1 MTDSAQT
8 ERKRVYLI
16 DGSSFIFRAY
26 HSLPPLSRKDGTPV
40 GAVLGFSNMLLRII
54 EDKHCDYIACIF
66 DTARHTFRNEIY
78 DLYKANRDAPP
89 EDLRPQFAIVRE
101 ATKAF
106 NVASIELDGFEA
118 DDLIATYAKV
128 ATEAG
133 YETVIV
139 SSDKDLM
146 QLINDQVMMLDT
158 MKNKEI
164 REPEVFEKFGVGPNK
179 VVDIQSLAGDS
190 VDNVPGVP
198 GIGVKTAALLINEY
212 GDLDTLLER
221 AGEIKQNKRRE
232 NLIEFAD
239 QARLSRD
246 LVTLKDDI
254 PLPMPMEDLA
264 KTEADAETLLPFLE
278 ENGFG
283 KLISRLLPGQE
294 SAGAKAAAEEA
305 AGEKS
310 YELVTTVEQLDKW
323 IFAAAREGLV
333 AVDTE
338 TTSVDAASAKL
349 VGISMATAPGKACY
363 IPLEHKDVLGTKL
376 DNQIDT
382 KEAIARLKPLLEDP
396 AVMKVGHN
404 MKYDMTILH
413 NVGIDITPVD
423 DTMLMSYTLEAGQ
436 HGHGMDELAGLF
448 LNHVTIKFKEVAGSG
463 KSQVTFDFVELDKA
477 LDYAAEDADITLQ
490 LYHLFKSRLPLE
502 QMTTLYETIERPL
515 IPVLAKMEQTG
526 VTVDRER
533 LRLLSYDFAQ
543 RAAEL
548 EKEIHEMAGETFNV
562 ASPKQLG
569 EVLFDK
575 LGMPGG
581 KKGKTGAYGTG
592 ADVLESLVAQG
603 FDLPAKV
610 IERRQVEKLR
620 STYTDSLQDQ
630 INPATDRVHTSYAMA
645 IASTGRLSSTDP
657 NLQNIPVRT
666 DEGRKIREAFIP
678 AAGRTLLSI
687 DYSQIELRLTA
698 HIANEPALKQ
708 AFHDGLDIHAMTAS
722 QVFGLPIEGM
732 DPMVRRQ
739 AKAINFGIIYG
750 ISAFGLANNL
760 AIPQHEAKT
769 FISAYFERFPGI
781 KTYMEE
787 AKAFCHEH
795 GYVETLFGRR
805 IHLKGIADKNGAV
818 RSFAERQAINAP
830 IQGTAAD
837 IIKRAMV
844 RIPAALKNAEL
855 SARMLLTVHDELIFE
870 VLPEELDRTVT
881 VVREIM
887 ENAHRPVVELSIP
900 LVADAGQGKNWAEA
914 H

>member
-1 MTDSAQT
+1 MSDLN
-8 ERKRVYLI
+8 ENGRKRLYLV
-16 DGSSFIFRAY
+16 DASSFIFRAY
-26 HSLPPLSRKDGTPV
+26 HSLPPLSRPDGTPV
-40 GAVLGFSNMLLRII
+40 GAVLGYSNMLLRII

-66 DTARHTFRNEIY
+66 DTARITFRNEIY

-106 NVASIELDGFEA
+106 NVACVELEGFEA
-118 DDLIATYAKV
+118 DDLIAAYAKE
-128 ATEAG
+128 ATAAG

-158 MKNKEI
+158 MKNREI

-179 VVDIQSLAGDS
+179 VVDIQALAGDS

-239 QARLSRD
+239 QARMSRE
-246 LVTLKDDI
+246 LVRLKDDM
-254 PLPMPMEDLA
+254 PLPVPMAELV
-264 KTEADAETLLPFLE
+264 KREAEPDVLRPFLE
-278 ENGFG
+278 FNGFG
-283 KLISRLLPGQE
+283 KLMARLGASMGDAPASHAVLE
-294 SAGAKAAAEEA
+294 NSA
-305 AGEKS
+305 EKS
-310 YELVTTVEQLDKW
+310 YELVTTLEQLDSW
-323 IFAAAREGLV
+323 IKTAAREGLL

-338 TTSVDAASAKL
+338 TTSIDATSAKL
-349 VGISMATAPGKACY
+349 VGISMAITPNKACY
-363 IPLEHKDVLGTKL
+363 IPLEHKDVLGSKL
-376 DNQIDT
+376 DGQIET
-382 KEAIARLKPLLEDP
+382 SEAIARLKPLLEDP
-396 AVMKVGHN
+396 SVMKVGHN

-413 NVGIDITPVD
+413 NAGIDVFPVD
-423 DTMLMSYTLEAGQ
+423 DTMLMSYVLEAGQ

-448 LNHVTIKFKEVAGSG
+448 LNHVTIKFKDVAGSG
-463 KSQVTFDFVELDKA
+463 KSQVTFDYVELDKA

-515 IPVLAKMEQTG
+515 IPVLAEIEQAG
-526 VTVDRER
+526 ITVDKEK
-533 LRLLSYDFAQ
+533 LRLLSHDFAQ

-548 EKEIHEMAGETFNV
+548 EKEIHSLAGETFNV

-603 FDLPAKV
+603 FDLPSKV
-610 IERRQVEKLR
+610 MERRQVEKLR
-620 STYTDSLQDQ
+620 STYTDALQEQ
-630 INPATDRVHTSYAMA
+630 INPATGRVHTSFAMA

-666 DEGRKIREAFIP
+666 EEGRKIREAFIP
-678 AAGRTLLSI
+678 AAGCTLLSI

-708 AFHDGLDIHAMTAS
+708 AFHDGLDIHAMTAA
-722 QVFGLPIEGM
+722 QVFGVPIEGM

-769 FISAYFERFPGI
+769 FIAAYFERFPGI
-781 KTYMEE
+781 KTYMAE

-837 IIKRAMV
+837 IIKRAMIQ
-844 RIPAALKNAEL
+844 IPAALKNAEL
-855 SARMLLTVHDELIFE
+855 SAKMLLTVHDELLFE
-870 VLPEELDRTVT
+870 VVPDEVDRTIA
-881 VVREIM
+881 VVRDVM
-887 ENAHRPVVELSIP
+887 ENAHRPVIELSVPI
-900 LVADAGQGKNWAEA
+900 VADAGQGINWAEA

>member
-323 IFAAAREGLV
+323 IFAA
-333 AVDTE
+333 
-338 TTSVDAASAKL
+338 TTAKSEESSKRQRSGSKYEHWTSSSPYRRFAPPATSGTAS
-349 VGISMATAPGKACY
+349 
-363 IPLEHKDVLGTKL
+363 
-376 DNQIDT
+376 
-382 KEAIARLKPLLEDP
+382 R
-396 AVMKVGHN
+396 
-404 MKYDMTILH
+404 
-413 NVGIDITPVD
+413 
-423 DTMLMSYTLEAGQ
+423 
-436 HGHGMDELAGLF
+436 
-448 LNHVTIKFKEVAGSG
+448 
-463 KSQVTFDFVELDKA
+463 
-477 LDYAAEDADITLQ
+477 
-490 LYHLFKSRLPLE
+490 
-502 QMTTLYETIERPL
+502 
-515 IPVLAKMEQTG
+515 
-526 VTVDRER
+526 VDRPE
-533 LRLLSYDFAQ
+533 
-543 RAAEL
+543 
-548 EKEIHEMAGETFNV
+548 HCGPHAG
-562 ASPKQLG
+562 PPP
-569 EVLFDK
+569 
-575 LGMPGG
+575 M
-581 KKGKTGAYGTG
+581 
-592 ADVLESLVAQG
+592 
-603 FDLPAKV
+603 
-610 IERRQVEKLR
+610 
-620 STYTDSLQDQ
+620 
-630 INPATDRVHTSYAMA
+630 H
-645 IASTGRLSSTDP
+645 
-657 NLQNIPVRT
+657 
-666 DEGRKIREAFIP
+666 
-678 AAGRTLLSI
+678 AG
-687 DYSQIELRLTA
+687 
-698 HIANEPALKQ
+698 
-708 AFHDGLDIHAMTAS
+708 
-722 QVFGLPIEGM
+722 
-732 DPMVRRQ
+732 
-739 AKAINFGIIYG
+739 
-750 ISAFGLANNL
+750 
-760 AIPQHEAKT
+760 
-769 FISAYFERFPGI
+769 
-781 KTYMEE
+781 
-787 AKAFCHEH
+787 C
-795 GYVETLFGRR
+795 
-805 IHLKGIADKNGAV
+805 
-818 RSFAERQAINAP
+818 
-830 IQGTAAD
+830 
-837 IIKRAMV
+837 
-844 RIPAALKNAEL
+844 
-855 SARMLLTVHDELIFE
+855 ARC
-870 VLPEELDRTVT
+870 
-881 VVREIM
+881 
-887 ENAHRPVVELSIP
+887 
-900 LVADAGQGKNWAEA
+900 
-914 H
+914 